1 MSWFLI
7 ALIAPFLWAIV
18 NIFDNYLVANFSDKE
33 RERSSGGLVLF
44 SSLIGLVIAFLIFLF
59 TTNLFL
65 ISLGDKVLLFI
76 TGILTIVW
84 IIFYLFALEIEEV
97 SNVVPWFLTVPIFG
111 YILGFLFLGETL
123 TNQELFGSLIILIGV
138 AFISIDWKENKRSF
152 KHKPALYMS
161 LACFLVALSGI
172 IFKYVTIEN
181 NFWVSSF
188 WEYLG
193 LGLTGLIIYL
203 FIPKYRNEFHFMN
216 KSGGKKIFFL
226 NIFSEFLTIA
236 GNLLTNY
243 ALLLAPVTLVYL
255 VGSFQPAVVLILA
268 ILGTKFLSRIVKEDI
283 SKENLK
289 IKFLAMVIMLIGTV
303 LLFI

>member
-1 MSWFLI
+1 MNWFLI
-7 ALIAPFLWAIV
+7 ALGAPFLWAIV
-18 NIFDNYLVANFSDKE
+18 NIFDNYLVANFSTKE

-44 SSLIGLVIAFLIFLF
+44 SSLIGILIAVLIFFF
-59 TTNLFL
+59 TPNLFS

-84 IIFYLFALEIEEV
+84 IVFYLFALEIEEV

-111 YILGFLFLGETL
+111 YILGYFFLGETL
-123 TNQELFGSLIILIGV
+123 SNKELLGSLIILIGV
-138 AFISIDWKENKRSF
+138 SLVSIDWQKGNRKL
-152 KHKPALYMS
+152 KHKPVLYMS
-161 LACFLVALSGI
+161 IACFLVALSGV

-181 NFWVSSF
+181 DFWISSF
-188 WEYLG
+188 WEYIG
-193 LGLTGLIIYL
+193 LGVTGILIYL
-203 FIPKYRNEFHFMN
+203 FVPKYRNEFHFMN
-216 KSGGKKIFFL
+216 KTGGKKIFIL

-255 VGSFQPAVVLILA
+255 VGSFQPAIVLILA
-268 ILGTKFLSRIVKEDI
+268 ILGTKFLPKLIKEDI

-289 IKFLAMVIMLIGTV
+289 IKFASIILMLLGSL